1 MEQQKRKIR
10 GATLSEYGL
19 LVGLIAI
26 LALAAISSIGEN
38 TEELFGDVAT
48 SMDGAITGTTA
59 SSSSAGPSPSPQAIN
74 AFYQCHNRPSFV
86 VFAENVNG
94 HTIVSQ
100 NDSQPFT
107 DLAQACR
114 DLGFSPIGTAHTSQ
128 PEANTGITDEVDA
141 LLCQNCNWFTGNNVW
156 TFNNAN
162 GNYDCTAQNPEVA
175 SSIQSGDVLAGFI
188 DTQASGIGAYQLN
201 GSLADFLGDNSNEI
215 PSPGPFSTSG
225 NSGGSGSL
233 GSPGSNDIFY
243 TGTPDFLLCA
253 STSGP

>member
-1 MEQQKRKIR
+1 MTQQKYTKR

-59 SSSSAGPSPSPQAIN
+59 SATLSPTASPSPAGTNI
-74 AFYQCHNRPSFV
+74 FYQCHGQPSFV
-86 VFAENVNG
+86 VFAANVNG
-94 HTIVSQ
+94 HTIVSE
-100 NDSQPFT
+100 NSSQPFL

-114 DLGFSPIGTAHTSQ
+114 DLGFSPIGTAHSAQ
-128 PEANTGITDEVDA
+128 PEAITSITDEVDA
-141 LLCQNCNWFTGNNVW
+141 LTCHNCNWHVGNHPW
-156 TFNNAN
+156 TFDNE
-162 GNYDCTAQNPEVA
+162 GGVQDCIAQNPEVTGSFSA
-175 SSIQSGDVLAGFI
+175 GATLAGFVV
-188 DTQASGIGAYQLN
+188 TQTSGIGSYTLAATVDDFS
-201 GSLADFLGDNSNEI
+201 GSDRGSNL
-215 PSPGPFSTSG
+215 PAQFTGSTGGFGSMASPGTD
-225 NSGGSGSL
+225 
-233 GSPGSNDIFY
+233 DIFY